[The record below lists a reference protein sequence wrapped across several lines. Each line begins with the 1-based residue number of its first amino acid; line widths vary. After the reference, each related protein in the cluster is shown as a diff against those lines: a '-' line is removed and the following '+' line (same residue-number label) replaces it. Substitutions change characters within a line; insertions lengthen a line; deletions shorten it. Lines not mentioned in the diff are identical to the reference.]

1 MIEDPWF
8 LAVLIA
14 ALLAVGAFA
23 GLLAG
28 LLGVG
33 GGIVI
38 VPALYH
44 LFGFLGVDDAI
55 RMHLAVGTSLATI
68 IPTSL
73 SSLRSHL
80 RRDAVDVA
88 LLRSWGPAIA
98 FGVVAGAALMSVAKG
113 TALALVFASVALVVA
128 VHMAAGTETLRV
140 SDRLPAGPV
149 RAVIGV
155 MIGLVSTMMG
165 IGGGTLTVPTLV
177 LCNYPI
183 RRAVGTAAAI
193 GLIIAV
199 PGTIGA
205 IIGGWDLAGVPP
217 LSLGYVSLLGFAFIV
232 PATVLMAPV
241 GARIAHTINTRLLRR
256 LFALFLGLTSAR
268 MFYDVLV

>member
-1 MIEDPWF
+1 METDIAF
-8 LAVLIA
+8 LVLLA
-14 ALLAVGAFA
+14 AMLLAVGLAA
-23 GLLAG
+23 GVLAG

-44 LFGFLGVDDAI
+44 VLGLVGIDEGVK
-55 RMHLAVGTSLATI
+55 MHLAVGTSLATI
-68 IPTSL
+68 IPTSIA
-73 SSLRSHL
+73 STRAHL
-80 RRDAVDVA
+80 RKDAVDLA

-98 FGVVAGAALMSVAKG
+98 VGVIVGAALTGFVRGEVLTAVFAVV
-113 TALALVFASVALVVA
+113 ALAVAL
-128 VHMAAGTETLRV
+128 HMAFSPERLRMA
-140 SDRLPAGPV
+140 DRLPGGAV
-149 RAVIGV
+149 RAG
-155 MIGLVSTMMG
+155 MGALIGLFSTMMG

-205 IIGGWDLAGVPP
+205 VVNGWGVRGLPP
-217 LSLGYVSLLGFAFIV
+217 LSLGYVSLLGLVLIV
-232 PATVLMAPV
+232 PATMLTAPL
-241 GARIAHTINTRLLRR
+241 GARLAHTIRTRALR
-256 LFALFLGLTSAR
+256 LAFALFLGITSVR
-268 MFYDVLV
+268 MFHGLLT